1 MSFWDERDIFT
12 LVNSSIYNKT
22 TNARFNNA
30 KKYRTLKNNIWDE
43 REAKWLFQKLPFYNT
58 FIEKPRIKCF
68 KNIDLQHELSFYN
81 ELKIKQIS
89 KAFKAMQEV
98 NEIEIIDSIKS

>member
-1 MSFWDERDIFT
+1 MSFWDERYIFT

-43 REAKWLFQKLPFYNT
+43 KEAKWLFQKLPFYNT

-68 KNIDLQHELSFYN
+68 KN

-98 NEIEIIDSIKS
+98 NEIEIKDSIKS

>member
-43 REAKWLFQKLPFYNT
+43 KEAK
-58 FIEKPRIKCF
+58 
-68 KNIDLQHELSFYN
+68 
-81 ELKIKQIS
+81 
-89 KAFKAMQEV
+89 
-98 NEIEIIDSIKS
+98 